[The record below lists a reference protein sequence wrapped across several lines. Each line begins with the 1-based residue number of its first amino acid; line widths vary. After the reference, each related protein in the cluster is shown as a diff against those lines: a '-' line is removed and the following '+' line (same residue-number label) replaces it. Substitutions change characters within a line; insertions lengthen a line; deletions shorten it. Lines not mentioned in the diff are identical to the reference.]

1 MKKSHQVTG
10 HASKGGPHQLPLSL
24 GTLASRC
31 LQLAADCMKIIMA
44 LTYCIFSLFSLL
56 GCSKY
61 LIIYFQRKANGLEC
75 DRITE
80 LNINLFWMK
89 NIQYFLHSFYMFLP
103 GWCGWHMVP
112 IRPLDGGCV
121 STTRKNDGSVR
132 TQSFWSLQITGLCML
147 TDIFSLNYTT
157 HTLFHDTPH
166 AIGWLIKVTGKL
178 KPSYRMV
185 IIFCMYLE

>member
-1 MKKSHQVTG
+1 
-10 HASKGGPHQLPLSL
+10 
-24 GTLASRC
+24 
-31 LQLAADCMKIIMA
+31 MKIIMA

-61 LIIYFQRKANGLEC
+61 LIIYFQRKWNGIRMWP
-75 DRITE
+75 DYWTE
-80 LNINLFWMK
+80 HKFLDEEYTIFPAFLLHVFTWMMWLAHGTY
-89 NIQYFLHSFYMFLP
+89 QAP
-103 GWCGWHMVP
+103 RW
-112 IRPLDGGCV
+112 GCV

-132 TQSFWSLQITGLCML
+132 TQSFWSLQITGLCIL

-185 IIFCMYLE
+185 IIFCMYFKIMQIDCMGKSIIFWGEYLS

>member
-10 HASKGGPHQLPLSL
+10 HASTR
-24 GTLASRC
+24 GTSSTATFIGHFGLQVPPVSSRLYENNYGTNLLYLLVVLVARLQQIFDYLFLKESKWIRMWPDYWTEHKFLDEEYTIFPAFLLHVFTWMMWLAHG
-31 LQLAADCMKIIMA
+31 
-44 LTYCIFSLFSLL
+44 TY
-56 GCSKY
+56 
-61 LIIYFQRKANGLEC
+61 QAPR
-75 DRITE
+75 
-80 LNINLFWMK
+80 W
-89 NIQYFLHSFYMFLP
+89 
-103 GWCGWHMVP
+103 
-112 IRPLDGGCV
+112 GCV

-132 TQSFWSLQITGLCML
+132 TQSFWSLQITGLCIL